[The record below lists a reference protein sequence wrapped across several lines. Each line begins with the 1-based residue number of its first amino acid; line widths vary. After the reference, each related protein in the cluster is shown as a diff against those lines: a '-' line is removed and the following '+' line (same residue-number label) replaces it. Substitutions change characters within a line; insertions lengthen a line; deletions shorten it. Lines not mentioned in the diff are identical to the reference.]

1 MAMAIRDAVGRR
13 LFHWRKASGLS
24 QTACAERVG
33 VQQGTW
39 SEWEGGT
46 RRPGP
51 DKQAA
56 LELLTGGTI
65 PASDWAEQ
73 AAGAA

>member
-1 MAMAIRDAVGRR
+1 MAMAIRDAAGRR

-39 SEWEGGT
+39 SEWENGS

-51 DKQAA
+51 EKRAA
-56 LELLTGGTI
+56 IESLTGGTI
-65 PASDWAEQ
+65 PATDWVETT
-73 AAGAA
+73 AGAA